1 MNKIQVINT
10 DNSESQSNRVYNTDG
25 IAPTINSG
33 SKKSGNQSPMI
44 QVKSA
49 TATGYEEAKE
59 GDSVNYSVPNSATRR
74 GRVGHQ
80 QAQTI
85 DTAAKQG
92 VIVKAVTETR
102 TDEAKQIRKQ
112 SMKEGKD
119 FSPRRGKE
127 LKLRDDDNANTI
139 TSTQSIEQSV
149 FFGTNEQYRIRR
161 LTEVECERLQGFPDN
176 HTMYGNY
183 DGEIKKISK
192 TQRYKMCGN
201 AVTVD
206 VVQMIGKKLFNTL
219 QKNIVNE

>member
-59 GDSVNYSVPNSATRR
+59 GDSVNYSVPNSATPC

-85 DTAAKQG
+85 DTAVNQ
-92 VIVKAVTETR
+92 AVFLTG
-102 TDEAKQIRKQ
+102 Q
-112 SMKEGKD
+112 
-119 FSPRRGKE
+119 
-127 LKLRDDDNANTI
+127 
-139 TSTQSIEQSV
+139 
-149 FFGTNEQYRIRR
+149 IRR
-161 LTEVECERLQGFPDN
+161 LTEIECERLQGFPDN

-183 DGEIKKISK
+183 DGQIKKISK

-206 VVQMIGKKLFNTL
+206 VVQLIGKKLFNTL

>member
-1 MNKIQVINT
+1 MTNKIRGGGKFLVAKFGRTDEAKKVRKENMKQGRDYSPFQAKQISFEENETMNT
-10 DNSESQSNRVYNTDG
+10 ITCATQKDNLV
-25 IAPTINSG
+25 
-33 SKKSGNQSPMI
+33 I

-49 TATGYEEAKE
+49 TKEGYEEARE
-59 GDSVNYSVPNSATRR
+59 GDSVNYSVPNSATTS

-85 DTAAKQG
+85 DTAVNQ
-92 VIVKAVTETR
+92 AVFLTG
-102 TDEAKQIRKQ
+102 Q
-112 SMKEGKD
+112 
-119 FSPRRGKE
+119 
-127 LKLRDDDNANTI
+127 
-139 TSTQSIEQSV
+139 
-149 FFGTNEQYRIRR
+149 IRR
-161 LTEVECERLQGFPDN
+161 LTEIECERLQGFPDN